1 MDEALNLGPPL
12 RDPQS
17 WSPAS
22 AFAPLFTPVRV
33 NGCALANRIVMA
45 PMTRSCGIDGVVS
58 ELAIDY
64 YKRRAEGGTGL
75 ILTEGIAVNRQGAPS
90 RDIPELVGAQAT
102 PVWER
107 VVRAV
112 HGAGGKI
119 MAQLWHTGL
128 LRGTQGEV
136 DRSIPSV
143 GPSDVYP
150 GMVGDVEM
158 GPPVSLGAA
167 MTLDDIKRTIADC
180 ARFADVARNIGFD
193 GVEVHGAHGY
203 LFDQFF
209 WERTNRRTDSY
220 GGDIARRTKFA
231 VETIH
236 AMREATAAD
245 SPIGLRF
252 SQWKMPGYY
261 QLRPLCSSEELGEFL
276 APLVKSGIDFFDCS
290 TRRYWE
296 PAFPDSRLTL
306 AQWTKRLSG
315 AVTMAV
321 GSVGLSGP
329 LMTTHEEIGTRAA
342 STDNVTTL
350 AKMVADKEIDLV
362 GVGRAIIANPD
373 WANRVER
380 GETDQLVAWD
390 ISKLAQL
397 R

>member
-1 MDEALNLGPPL
+1 MSEGLNVGTDGRNPP
-12 RDPQS
+12 S
-17 WSPAS
+17 WSSPS
-22 AFAPLFTPVRV
+22 SFAPLFTPICV
-33 NGCALANRIVMA
+33 NRCVLANRIVMA
-45 PMTRSCGIDGVVS
+45 PMTRSCGVDGVVS

-64 YKRRAEGGTGL
+64 YRRRAEGGAGL

-90 RDIPELVGAQAT
+90 RDIPELVGAKAT
-102 PVWER
+102 PMWER
-107 VVRAV
+107 VVGAV
-112 HGAGGKI
+112 HSAGGKI

-136 DRSIPSV
+136 DTSIPSI
-143 GPSDVYP
+143 GPSGIYP
-150 GMVGDVEM
+150 GMNGDVEIER
-158 GPPVSLGAA
+158 PVSLGAA
-167 MTLDDIKRTIADC
+167 MTLDDINCTIADC
-180 ARFADVARNIGFD
+180 ARFAGVARNIGFD

-220 GGDIARRTKFA
+220 SGDIGQRTKFA
-231 VETIH
+231 VETIQ

-245 SPIGLRF
+245 FPIGLRF

-261 QLRPLCSSEELGEFL
+261 QLRPLCSFEELSQFL
-276 APLVKSGIDFFDCS
+276 APLVKSGVDFFDCS

-296 PAFPDSRLTL
+296 PAFPGSPLTL

-315 AVTMAV
+315 TVTMAV

-329 LMTTHEEIGTRAA
+329 LMTTHEEIGTLAA
-342 STDNVTTL
+342 STDNVTAL
-350 AKMVADKEIDLV
+350 AKMVAAEEIDLV

-373 WANRVER
+373 WANRVKR
-380 GETDQLVAWD
+380 GETDQLVSWD

>member
-1 MDEALNLGPPL
+1 MSKVLNFGPAPSN
-12 RDPQS
+12 PS
-17 WSPAS
+17 GWSPAS
-22 AFAPLFTPVRV
+22 SFAPLFTPFCV
-33 NGCALANRIVMA
+33 NGCVVANRIVMA
-45 PMTRSCGIDGVVS
+45 PMTRSCGVDGVVS

-64 YKRRAEGGTGL
+64 YRRRAEGGTGL

-90 RDIPELVGAQAT
+90 RGIPELVGTKAT

-136 DRSIPSV
+136 DTSIPSI
-143 GPSDVYP
+143 GPSGVYP
-150 GMVGDVEM
+150 GMSGDVEIE
-158 GPPVSLGAA
+158 PPVSLGAA
-167 MTLDDIKRTIADC
+167 MTVDDIKRTIADC
-180 ARFADVARNIGFD
+180 ARFAGVARNIGFD
-193 GVEVHGAHGY
+193 GVELHGAHGY

-220 GGDIARRTKFA
+220 SGDIGQRTKFA
-231 VETIH
+231 VETIQ
-236 AMREATAAD
+236 AMRRATAPD
-245 SPIGLRF
+245 FPIGLRF

-261 QLRPLCSSEELGEFL
+261 QLRPLCSSEELGQFL
-276 APLVKSGIDFFDCS
+276 APLVRSGVDFFDCS

-296 PAFPDSRLTL
+296 PAFPDSQLTL

-315 AVTMAV
+315 TVTMAV

-329 LMTTHEEIGTRAA
+329 LMTTYEEIGTLAA
-342 STDNVTTL
+342 STDNVSTL
-350 AKMVADKEIDLV
+350 AKMVAAKEIDLV

-373 WANRVER
+373 WANRVKI

-390 ISKLAQL
+390 SSQL
-397 R
+397 VQLQ